1 VTAVGPH
8 GHGAPGDRWALVL
21 GASTGS
27 GAAIARAVA
36 RDPGLHVFGLHRGHY
51 PEEARALEAELRA
64 LGRRVVLH
72 VADAGTADGA
82 LAGAAVVRE
91 MAGRRSVGLVV
102 HALSGA
108 SLGHFLAGD
117 GTALQPRQ
125 FEKTFSY
132 LAHSFVYWARALHE
146 LDVLAP
152 GARLLGLTNLLHD
165 SLLHNCG
172 LVAAAK
178 AALQMYVRHLALEL
192 GPHGHRVN
200 LLKFGS
206 IVTPALERVLG
217 AEGILRL
224 ERAMGEMIPAGRSC
238 TFEDLGR
245 MVAFLAREEGGWFN
259 GATID
264 YTGGMTLRLLDIIL
278 RPE

>member
-1 VTAVGPH
+1 MTPREDETGR
-8 GHGAPGDRWALVL
+8 RWAVVL

-36 RDPGLHVFGLHRGHY
+36 RDPGLDVFGVHRGHF
-51 PEEARALEAELRA
+51 PDEAKALEDELRT
-64 LGRRVVLH
+64 LGRRVFLH
-72 VADAGTADGA
+72 VGDAGDADGA
-82 LAGAAVVRE
+82 QAGATLVRE
-91 MAGRRSVGLVV
+91 VAGPRTVALVV

-108 SLGHFLAGD
+108 SLGHFVSVNGK
-117 GTALQPRQ
+117 ALHPRQ
-125 FEKTFSY
+125 FEKTFNY
-132 LAHSFVYWARALHE
+132 LAHSFVYWARALHD
-146 LDVLAP
+146 LDLLAP
-152 GARLLGLTNLLHD
+152 GARILGLTNLLHD

-172 LVAAAK
+172 LIAAAK

-192 GPHGHRVN
+192 GPLGHRVN

-206 IVTPALERVLG
+206 IVTPALARMLG
-217 AEGILRL
+217 PEGVARL
-224 ERAMGEMIPAGRSC
+224 DASVSEMIPAGRAC

-245 MVAFLAREEGGWFN
+245 VVSFLARDEGAWFN

-278 RPE
+278 QPE

>member
-1 VTAVGPH
+1 VTPPDHPTGQWAV
-8 GHGAPGDRWALVL
+8 VL
-21 GASTGS
+21 GASSGS

-36 RDPGLHVFGLHRGHY
+36 REPGLHVFGVHRGHF
-51 PEEARALEAELRA
+51 PDEARALEDELRA
-64 LGRRVVLH
+64 LGRRAYLH
-72 VADAGTADGA
+72 VGDAGDSDGA
-82 LAGAAVVRE
+82 LAGATLVGEVAGPRSV
-91 MAGRRSVGLVV
+91 AGRRVELHAADAGLPDRVASCADLVEQRLGRRRIALVV

-108 SLGHFLAGD
+108 SLGHFLSTRGD
-117 GTALQPRQ
+117 AFQARQ
-125 FEKTFSY
+125 FEKTFNY

-146 LDVLAP
+146 RNLLAP

-178 AALQMYVRHLALEL
+178 AALQMYVRHL
-192 GPHGHRVN
+192 G
-200 LLKFGS
+200 
-206 IVTPALERVLG
+206 
-217 AEGILRL
+217 
-224 ERAMGEMIPAGRSC
+224 RAC

-245 MVAFLAREEGGWFN
+245 VVSFLAREEGGWFN

-278 RPE
+278 RPD